1 MKRIYQSA
9 FELRVLLLNKHH
21 SIFFLLPLKVSGVKI
36 ISWPLLFSVVLL
48 CISFVVLPSSCGLFN
63 VYTLFSLKYSLQWSG
78 LGHMINLSCSILQ
91 HFFVYC
97 ATMADRCLV
106 Y

>member
-9 FELRVLLLNKHH
+9 FELGVLLLNKHH

-36 ISWPLLFSVVLL
+36 ISWSLLFSVVLL
-48 CISFVVLPSSCGLFN
+48 CITVVVLPSSCGLFTI
-63 VYTLFSLKYSLQWSG
+63 YPLFSLKYSLQWSG
-78 LGHMINLSCSILQ
+78 LGHMINLFCSILQ